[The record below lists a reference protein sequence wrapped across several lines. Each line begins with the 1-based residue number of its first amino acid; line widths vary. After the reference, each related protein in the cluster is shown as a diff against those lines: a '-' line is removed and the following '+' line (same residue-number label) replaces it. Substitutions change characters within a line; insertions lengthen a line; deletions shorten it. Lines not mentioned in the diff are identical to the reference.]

1 MLRSSRV
8 PLFAC
13 ASFGLLLSA
22 SAAAMVQSG
31 STSRVTVTSSGDE
44 VYWGGSAPSIA
55 GDGSKICFTSF
66 SDELVP
72 GDTNQYDDVFVHD
85 RTDGSVVRASVSS
98 AGVEG
103 NYPSENGSLS
113 ADGRFV
119 AFESAANNLV
129 PNDFNI
135 SRDIFVRD
143 LVAGTT
149 ERVSVASNGAEVFGN
164 NSHPSLSRDGRFVAF
179 ESTSSELV
187 PEDHNGQPDVFV
199 HDRVAGTTVCVS
211 VNSNGREGHQQSAAG
226 QISADGR
233 FVVFASLA
241 DNLVSNDKNGSWDI
255 FVHELQTGQTTRASV
270 SSSGAESIGVSFDPS
285 ISADGRVV
293 AFHSAAKTLVPGD
306 TNDQL
311 DCFVHDRLTGVT
323 ERVSVNSAGKQGRA
337 DSIRPALSADGRY
350 VAFQSLS
357 KDLVSVPTG
366 KNWSVYLHDRQ
377 TGLTTLESVSSEG
390 VTGELN
396 SSSAELSADG
406 RYVCFTSA
414 GIGIVPADEN
424 GSIDVFARDR
434 LGCTATVATYCTASA
449 TSVAGCMASMAS
461 SGAPSLAAGAGFTL
475 SSGAIPGAGLGFLRF
490 GVAGSSALPLGTLGG
505 QLCVDTPSFAL
516 PPKATGGTLGV
527 CNGSLGYTLAEMI
540 ASHPGVILP
549 GSTVHASFLLR
560 DRANPD
566 GFATSNGIW
575 FQVCP

>member
-1 MLRSSRV
+1 MASSSRV

-13 ASFGLLLSA
+13 ASLGLLLSA
-22 SAAAMVQSG
+22 SAAALAQSG

-72 GDTNQYDDVFVHD
+72 GDTNHWDDVFVHD

-98 AGVEG
+98 TGVEG
-103 NYPSENGSLS
+103 NFASANGSLS
-113 ADGRFV
+113 ADGRCV

-129 PNDFNI
+129 PNDNNF

-149 ERVSVASNGAEVFGN
+149 ERVSVASSGAESFGN
-164 NSHPSLSRDGRFVAF
+164 SSHPSLSSDGRLVLF
-179 ESTSSELV
+179 ESSASLLV
-187 PEDHNGQPDVFV
+187 PDDLNGQSDAFV
-199 HDRVAGTTVCVS
+199 HDRQTGATVRVS
-211 VNSNGREGHQQSAAG
+211 VNSNGREGNLQSAAG

-233 FVVFASLA
+233 IVAFASFA
-241 DNLVSNDKNGSWDI
+241 DNLVSHDKNGSWDV
-255 FVHELQTGQTTRASV
+255 FVRDLQTGQTSRASV
-270 SSSGAESIGVSFDPS
+270 SSSGAESTGVSFDPS
-285 ISADGRVV
+285 ISADGRFV
-293 AFHSAAKTLVPGD
+293 AFHSVARTLVSGD
-306 TNDQL
+306 TNGQI
-311 DCFVHDRLTGVT
+311 DCFVHDLSTGLT
-323 ERVSVNSAGKQGRA
+323 ERVSVSSAGKQARA
-337 DSIRPALSADGRY
+337 ESINPALSADGRY

-366 KNWSVYLHDRQ
+366 KIWSVYLHDRQ
-377 TGLTTLESVSSEG
+377 TGLTTLESVSSAG

-396 SSSAELSADG
+396 SSAAGLSADG

-414 GIGIVPADEN
+414 GIGIVPGDEN
-424 GSIDVFARDR
+424 GYMDVFVRDR
-434 LGCTATVATYCTASA
+434 IGCTATVSTYCTASA

-461 SGAPSLAAGAGFTL
+461 TGAPSLAAGAGFTL
-475 SSGAIPGAGLGFLRF
+475 SSGAIPGAGLGLLRF
-490 GVAGSSALPLGTLGG
+490 GVTGSSALPLGTLGG
-505 QLCVDTPSFAL
+505 QLCVDTPSYAL
-516 PPKATGGTLGV
+516 PPKATAGTLGA
-527 CNGSLGYTLAEMI
+527 CDGGLGYTLAEMI
-540 ASHPGVILP
+540 ASQPGVILP